1 MKINR
6 QNYEETLIDYME
18 GKLSQAEEGEVLL
31 FLNANPDIKEE
42 FEMLQNE
49 VPSISAMADINF
61 PLKEKLLKKQ
71 IGKDFVDEFTWLCI
85 AKVEGDATPQ
95 EIARLQQLIRETP
108 SLSEEF
114 NIFLKA
120 KLIPSVDVVYDRKR
134 ELARHRIGLLPTI
147 GRFAVAASVAAIMI
161 VISFPIGDS
170 IVIRQESSQV
180 LPTTSVVIA
189 KQNPISSRQRVAV
202 ASNDSY
208 DKIGLSGD
216 SATTVNSSDAN
227 QKVLRR
233 DSEQLVASISP
244 VDPSVNI
251 QVDENIAL
259 HSTTSDSELVRT
271 MNPAENPSRYLTV
284 GEFLADKI
292 AGPNTIDP
300 NFGNS
305 SAKAKFWQVAQVGIK
320 GVSRILGIP
329 VKIEKEYDSE
339 GNLKKISIDSK
350 LLALSREL

>member
-6 QNYEETLIDYME
+6 QNYEEALIDYMD
-18 GKLSQAEEGEVLL
+18 GKLSQADEGEVLL
-31 FLNANPDIKEE
+31 FLNANPDIQEE

-49 VPSISAMADINF
+49 VPTISAVADINF

-85 AKVEGDATPQ
+85 ANVEGDATPQ

-108 SLSEEF
+108 SLSEELNLF
-114 NIFLKA
+114 QKA
-120 KLIPSVDVVYDRKR
+120 RLVPSVDIVYDRKR

-161 VISFPIGDS
+161 IISFPIGDS
-170 IVIRQESSQV
+170 IVIREESSQV
-180 LPTTSVVIA
+180 LPTTSVVIN
-189 KQNPISSRQRVAV
+189 KYNPITTAKRVAV
-202 ASNDSY
+202 VRNASND
-208 DKIGLSGD
+208 DITLSGD
-216 SATTVNSSDAN
+216 STSSVNSSHSS
-227 QKVLRR
+227 QKVLR
-233 DSEQLVASISP
+233 DESEQLVALVSP
-244 VDPSVNI
+244 VDPSLNI
-251 QVDENIAL
+251 PIDKNITL
-259 HSTTSDSELVRT
+259 RSTTSDSVLVRT

-284 GEFLADKI
+284 GEFLAEKI

-300 NFGNS
+300 NFGS
-305 SAKAKFWQVAQVGIK
+305 SSTKAKFWQVAQVGIK